1 MNPKSVND
9 LDPKLREAYERVMG
23 SNFTPKTNQAQNP
36 TTTPSTPPQSQPI
49 ATESTPTTPAT
60 PTNQQENTPIMQTTQ
75 VFTQNPQPLEPAPV
89 SQPETQEKK
98 EKVDPTSLFT
108 SSPSSVPTAQ
118 QKKLNML
125 PLLFAVGAILF
136 FGTYVIIWAKVFG
149 LF

>member
-98 EKVDPTSLFT
+98 
-108 SSPSSVPTAQ
+108 VPTAQ